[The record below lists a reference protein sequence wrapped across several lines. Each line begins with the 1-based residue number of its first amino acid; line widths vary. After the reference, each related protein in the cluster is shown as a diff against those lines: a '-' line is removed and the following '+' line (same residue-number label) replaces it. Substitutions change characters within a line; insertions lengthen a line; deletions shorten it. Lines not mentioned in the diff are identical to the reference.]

1 MDIRIAIEKDLPQ
14 INDIYNQAV
23 QQKFCTA
30 HLYPVSLSEHKVWF
44 EAHDSGRF
52 PVFVAENDDRICG
65 WTSLGPYR
73 ADRQALDHVAEM
85 SYYVDS
91 GERGKG
97 LGSQLLEHTIGAAPD
112 YGFSVLIAILLSK
125 NQASIELLRKFGFE
139 EWGSMPGIALIG
151 DQHAD
156 HLYYGRKL

>member
-1 MDIRIAIEKDLPQ
+1 
-14 INDIYNQAV
+14 
-23 QQKFCTA
+23 
-30 HLYPVSLSEHKVWF
+30 
-44 EAHDSGRF
+44 
-52 PVFVAENDDRICG
+52 
-65 WTSLGPYR
+65 
-73 ADRQALDHVAEM
+73 M